1 MERELWEKVYRLA
14 KLNDRS
20 QSDTFYR
27 DWEIVVIYFWAVIHD
42 RPTRWACDR
51 SNWVGC
57 PANIRLPNQSTVSR
71 RLRTKE
77 VLQLIHAI
85 STTFKS
91 MTLLPKYLCIDG
103 KPLTI
108 GDHSCDAD
116 ARNGWAGR
124 GYAKGYKLHAI
135 WGKGPIPVCFQVT
148 SLNEGEPKVAREL
161 VKQIQHPA
169 YIVGDRQYDSN
180 PLHEVA
186 RAQNCQLIAEQKN
199 GSGKLAGNR
208 KHSPARIQCFAIL
221 KTTRGQLLL
230 RFRDQIERR
239 FGKLTCFGAGLGPLP
254 AWVRTIKRVKLWVT
268 AKLIINALHYIYT
281 KKQTT
286 LALA

>member
-1 MERELWEKVYRLA
+1 MERELWKQLYRLA
-14 KLNDRS
+14 MACDRS
-20 QSDTFYR
+20 KPNSFYR

-51 SNWVGC
+51 SNWASC

-71 RLRTKE
+71 RLRSKE
-77 VLQLIHAI
+77 VLQLIQAI
-85 STTFKS
+85 STTFQS
-91 MTLLPKYLCIDG
+91 MTRLPQYLCIDG

-108 GDHSCDAD
+108 GDHSQDPD
-116 ARNGWAGR
+116 ARNGWAGF
-124 GYAKGYKLHAI
+124 GFAKGYKLHAI
-135 WGKGPIPVCFQVT
+135 WGKGPIPVCFQIT
-148 SLNEGEPKVAREL
+148 SLNVGEPKVARDL
-161 VKQIQHPA
+161 VRQIQHPA

-199 GSGKLAGNR
+199 RCGKLAPNR
-208 KHSPARIQCFAIL
+208 KHSPARIKSFAIL

-230 RFRDQIERR
+230 KFRDHIERQ
-239 FGKLTCFGAGLGPLP
+239 FGKLTCHGAGLGPLP
-254 AWVRTIKRVKLWVT
+254 AWVRTIGRVKLWVT
-268 AKLIINALHYIYT
+268 AKLIINALHTIYN
-281 KKQTT
+281 KNQTT